1 MFEVFFSPF
10 YRIYVYT
17 SSHCTYYLNML
28 ILITE
33 NLELEFLLTCFS
45 AFPTKDS
52 DGFHNSLRKQL
63 TFGYA
68 TTGFPAK
75 WRVRNEGRNSPWWR
89 VTTQIWV
96 VLLIGRA
103 AYGKFD
109 STNLC
114 LWNPE
119 SKTVLNYLAWGEYCW
134 GVDFDTVDTVPCWI
148 ST

>member
-1 MFEVFFSPF
+1 
-10 YRIYVYT
+10 
-17 SSHCTYYLNML
+17 ML

-68 TTGFPAK
+68 ITGFPAK

-103 AYGKFD
+103 ATNQKFYPD
-109 STNLC
+109 LGSDA
-114 LWNPE
+114 
-119 SKTVLNYLAWGEYCW
+119 S
-134 GVDFDTVDTVPCWI
+134 
-148 ST
+148 